1 MNVLYL
7 DRKTNKIYSL
17 KPCPFCGG
25 EAEIDTETVRE
36 MGCHWDSYFVICSKC
51 EARSVGIDERFEEMD
66 KIIEDWNRRVNDDER
81 N

>member
-1 MNVLYL
+1 MKVLYL

-25 EAEIDTETVRE
+25 EAEIDNKTIME
-36 MGCHWDSYFVICSKC
+36 MGYHWESYYVICSKC
-51 EARSVGIDERFEEMD
+51 EAKSVCIDERIEEMD
-66 KIIEDWNRRVNDDER
+66 KIIEAWNRRVNDER